1 MSLLNCSI
9 KFFWYVTDCHSCVY
23 CSAAHPPSSKSFW
36 AGKSLKS
43 LQVSTHH
50 YIPLLSPVSVI
61 TVHNVWFCYSSITK
75 AEWDIELILDKQS
88 IVIRQIP
95 TPSDII
101 LYPISLLSSNNTS
114 IFVVHVLNCNK
125 INDDSYLV
133 KFWD

>member
-36 AGKSLKS
+36 SGKPLKL
-43 LQVSTHH
+43 LQVSTHQN
-50 YIPLLSPVSVI
+50 IPLLSPVSVI
-61 TVHNVWFCYSSITK
+61 TVHNMWFCYSPITK
-75 AEWDIELILDKQS
+75 AEWDIELTLDKQS

-101 LYPISLLSSNNTS
+101 LYPISLLSSKYTS
-114 IFVVHVLNCNK
+114 IFVVLNCNK
-125 INDDSYLV
+125 INDDSHLS
-133 KFWD
+133 KIWD